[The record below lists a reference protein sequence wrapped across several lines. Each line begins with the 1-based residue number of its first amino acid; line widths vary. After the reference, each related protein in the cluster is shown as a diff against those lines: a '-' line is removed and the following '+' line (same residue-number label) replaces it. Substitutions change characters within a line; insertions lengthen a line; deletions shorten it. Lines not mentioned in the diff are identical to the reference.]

1 MKKRGSVLLCLKE
14 QVEIRDKSLVIE
26 LENEILDFFNKFDL
40 FYHYNVNSRMMK
52 LINTKTY
59 KTYDQIAEE
68 LEIDR
73 MIVYRF
79 VKREEDF
86 VRQVNKTYK
95 KYKELEKYL

>member
-79 VKREEDF
+79 VKEK
-86 VRQVNKTYK
+86 KTLLGRLLK
-95 KYKELEKYL
+95 PIKSIKS

>member
-40 FYHYNVNSRMMK
+40 FYQYNVNSRMMK

-86 VRQVNKTYK
+86 VRQVIKTYK

>member
-59 KTYDQIAEE
+59 K
-68 LEIDR
+68 
-73 MIVYRF
+73 
-79 VKREEDF
+79 
-86 VRQVNKTYK
+86 